1 MGAVQVVSIIA
12 ALALGVLARPQEHNL
27 PVLFSF
33 SQPSHNV
40 AVYRGAALQNAIAS
54 GAIQGFGNLGNG
66 GGLLH
71 TATAPV
77 SRVTPVIPAPTQVVT
92 PVVHR
97 PVPAPVVTPVVH
109 RPVVSRPVVSQPVVS
124 HAVVSQ
130 PVVSRPVVSRPVVS
144 HPVVSHPVVSRP
156 VVPQALVSRP
166 VVSQAVVSRPVVSH
180 PVAHVEPVYGEDAEY
195 TYEYSVLDDYS
206 GNNFG
211 AKESRS
217 GALTN
222 GQYYVALPDGR
233 LQTVTYVVDGDLGY
247 VADVQYQGEAQYPVS
262 DYQV

>member
-109 RPVVSRPVVSQPVVS
+109 RPVVSRPVVS
-124 HAVVSQ
+124 
-130 PVVSRPVVSRPVVS
+130 RPVVS

-156 VVPQALVSRP
+156 VVSQALVSRP

>member
-1 MGAVQVVSIIA
+1 MGSSIQSVNMGAVQVVSIIA

-109 RPVVSRPVVSQPVVS
+109 RPVVSQPVVS

-144 HPVVSHPVVSRP
+144 HPVVSHP
-156 VVPQALVSRP
+156 
-166 VVSQAVVSRPVVSH
+166 VVSRPVVSH

>member
-1 MGAVQVVSIIA
+1 MGSSIQSVNMGAVQVVSIIA

-109 RPVVSRPVVSQPVVS
+109 RPVVSRPVVS
-124 HAVVSQ
+124 
-130 PVVSRPVVSRPVVS
+130 RPVVS
-144 HPVVSHPVVSRP
+144 
-156 VVPQALVSRP
+156 QALVSRP

>member
-1 MGAVQVVSIIA
+1 MGSSIQSVNMGAVQVVSIIA

-109 RPVVSRPVVSQPVVS
+109 RPVVSRPVVSQ
-124 HAVVSQ
+124 
-130 PVVSRPVVSRPVVS
+130 
-144 HPVVSHPVVSRP
+144 
-156 VVPQALVSRP
+156 ALVSRP